1 MKIDI
6 RENCCEQIVSV
17 NGKEFKVIRLS
28 KEINWKCLN
37 CGYDNYDDDDY
48 IEDNFVECS
57 NCKEQFGIDLDEKSN
72 IENIQYKNDRYD
84 AHF

>member
-6 RENCCEQIVSV
+6 RENCFEQIVSV

-37 CGYDNYDDDDY
+37 CGHDNYDDDDY

-57 NCKEQFGIDLDEKSN
+57 SCKEQFGIDLDAEGN
-72 IENIQYKNDRYD
+72 IENILYRNDYY
-84 AHF
+84 F